1 MVKYILSNYII
12 LMFMWTFQLCVLLTV
27 TPWFIT

>member
-1 MVKYILSNYII
+1 
-12 LMFMWTFQLCVLLTV
+12 MWTFQLCVLLTV